1 MLWGHVCHQTLEIYK
16 AMDVTKPYKFV
27 CFGAMY
33 ITKTYK
39 LIGFGAMDVTKKCK
53 CICFGAMDFTK
64 LCEIYTLWGHGCHQT
79 QCNLYAL
86 GPWLSPNLI
95 DL

>member
-1 MLWGHVCHQTLEIYK
+1 
-16 AMDVTKPYKFV
+16 MDVTKPYKSIY
-27 CFGAMY
+27 FGAMD
-33 ITKTYK
+33 IAKPYK

-53 CICFGAMDFTK
+53 CICFSAMDFTK

-79 QCNLYAL
+79 QGNLHAL
-86 GPWLSPNLI
+86 GPCLLPNLI